1 MQKKKSIGVN
11 FIMNTVVQGS
21 AYILP
26 FIATPYVSR
35 ILLPEGMGKV
45 SYATSIIT
53 YFVMFALL
61 GVPTYGVRECARVSQ
76 DKEILSRVVKEIV
89 TVNFMMGFMVYVVL
103 FGFLKSP
110 IKSSVDKDL
119 LLLMSPAILLNVMN
133 IDWLYKGIEEF
144 SVIAVRNVI
153 VRIVCIAAI
162 FVMVKTQND
171 YKLYGL
177 LTMLASYGVG
187 IWNFFGSRKYII
199 IHAKEKMQ
207 IRRHLI
213 PIAIFFGMTV
223 ATTIYTNLDT
233 VMLGI
238 MCGDAETGIYDSAVK
253 IKSILV
259 SAVSALGIVLLPR
272 ITSYIREND
281 YESFKRV
288 SGHALNIVMI
298 MSLSFIAFTEINAEN
313 IIFSFSGNSFY
324 NAIKV
329 LKYITPTIFLIG
341 ITNVVGMQMLVPLG
355 KEKWVLI
362 SEIMGAI
369 TDFGL
374 NLLLI
379 PYMGALGAALGTLG
393 AEVVVTIVQLYACR
407 NYAFV
412 LLKDIEW
419 IKIIISIVAA
429 SMVANL
435 INTVELFYFIKLVIS
450 VGVFYLVFFLIL
462 FLIKEKE
469 MIYFCTKI
477 KDRFKA

>member
-89 TVNFMMGFMVYVVL
+89 TVNFTMGFMVYVVL

-177 LTMLASYGVG
+177 LTILASYGVG
-187 IWNFFGSRKYII
+187 IWNFWGGRKYVD
-199 IHAKEKMQ
+199 IHIKGKMQ
-207 IRRHLI
+207 IKRHLI

-253 IKSILV
+253 IRSILV

-298 MSLSFIAFTEINAEN
+298 MSLSFVVFAEVNAEN
-313 IIFSFSGNSFY
+313 IIMLFSGSEFY
-324 NAIKV
+324 GAVDV
-329 LKYITPTIFLIG
+329 LRCIIPTVFLIG
-341 ITNVVGMQMLVPLG
+341 ITNIVGIQMLLPLG
-355 KEKWVLI
+355 KEKWVFA
-362 SEIMGAI
+362 SEIVGAVVDLVFNLILIPVMGAV
-369 TDFGL
+369 
-374 NLLLI
+374 
-379 PYMGALGAALGTLG
+379 GAAIGTLL
-393 AEVVVTIVQLYACR
+393 AEVAVTLIQIYACKQYIFQII
-407 NYAFV
+407 NKIQYWKILIAMIIPCCFIMLVKLLSISYVWEVIISACIFYFFMIANLV
-412 LLKDIEW
+412 LLH
-419 IKIIISIVAA
+419 
-429 SMVANL
+429 
-435 INTVELFYFIKLVIS
+435 
-450 VGVFYLVFFLIL
+450 
-462 FLIKEKE
+462 EKE
-469 MIYFCTKI
+469 MVFLMRKI
-477 KDRFKA
+477 IKREDN

>member
-45 SYATSIIT
+45 SYATSIMT
-53 YFVMFALL
+53 YFIMFALL
-61 GVPTYGVRECARVSQ
+61 GVPTYGVRECAKVSQ
-76 DKEILSRVVKEIV
+76 NKQALSRTVKEIV
-89 TVNFMMGFMVYVVL
+89 MINFIMGFMVYIVL
-103 FGFLKSP
+103 FLFLKVP
-110 IKSSVDKDL
+110 IKSSVDKEL
-119 LLLMSPAILLNVMN
+119 LFLMSPAIMLNIMN

-144 SVIAVRNVI
+144 TVIAVRNVT
-153 VRIVCIAAI
+153 VRIVCIVLI
-162 FVMVKTQND
+162 FFVVKTQKD
-171 YKLYGL
+171 YILYGV

-187 IWNFFGSRKYII
+187 IWNFWGSRKYVDIDI
-199 IHAKEKMQ
+199 KGKMQ
-207 IRRHLI
+207 IQRHLI

-233 VMLGI
+233 VMLGM

-272 ITSYIREND
+272 ITTYIREND
-281 YESFKRV
+281 YENFERV

-313 IIFSFSGNSFY
+313 IIISFSGNSFY
-324 NAIKV
+324 KAIKV
-329 LKYITPTIFLIG
+329 LKYIAPTIFLIG
-341 ITNVVGMQMLVPLG
+341 ITNVVGIQMLVPLG

-362 SEIMGAI
+362 SEIVGAI

-379 PYMGALGAALGTLG
+379 PYMGALGATLGTLG
-393 AEVVVTIVQLYACR
+393 AEFVVTVVQLYACR
-407 NYAFV
+407 NYAIA
-412 LLKDIEW
+412 LLKNIEW
-419 IKIIISIVAA
+419 IKIIISIIVA
-429 SMVANL
+429 SMISNL
-435 INTVELFYFIKLVIS
+435 INVLELFYFIKLVIS
-450 VGVFYLVFFLIL
+450 VGIFYLVFFLIL
-462 FLIKEKE
+462 LLTKEKE
-469 MIYFCTKI
+469 IIYFCTKI
-477 KDRFKA
+477 KNRLKS